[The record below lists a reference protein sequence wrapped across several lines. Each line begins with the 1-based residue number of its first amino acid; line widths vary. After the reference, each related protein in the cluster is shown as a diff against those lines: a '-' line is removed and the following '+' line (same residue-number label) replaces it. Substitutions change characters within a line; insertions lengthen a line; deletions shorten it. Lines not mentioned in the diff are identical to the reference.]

1 MIKYLLLSVKTVS
14 VFCAS
19 SNHVP
24 KGYLREAEQLGRLL
38 AQAGMSVFFGGGDFG
53 LMGALAK
60 GMMAEEGKIT
70 GIIPEFM
77 VQNGWA
83 HPGVA
88 QIVVKDM
95 AERKRKL
102 IRETDGI
109 IALPGGT
116 GTLEEL
122 SEALV
127 SKQLGFITTPVV
139 ILNSGGFYDSLLSFF
154 NRMIDE
160 QFMRPMHRRMWQVVE
175 HAGEVLRA
183 LRDAPSWD
191 AKDAGMAKIG

>member
-1 MIKYLLLSVKTVS
+1 
-14 VFCAS
+14 
-19 SNHVP
+19 
-24 KGYLREAEQLGRLL
+24 
-38 AQAGMSVFFGGGDFG
+38 
-53 LMGALAK
+53 MGALAR
-60 GMMAEEGKIT
+60 GVMAEEGKIT

-77 VQNGWA
+77 VRNGWA
-83 HPGVA
+83 HPGVE

-160 QFMRPMHRRMWQVVE
+160 QFMRPMHRRMWHVVE